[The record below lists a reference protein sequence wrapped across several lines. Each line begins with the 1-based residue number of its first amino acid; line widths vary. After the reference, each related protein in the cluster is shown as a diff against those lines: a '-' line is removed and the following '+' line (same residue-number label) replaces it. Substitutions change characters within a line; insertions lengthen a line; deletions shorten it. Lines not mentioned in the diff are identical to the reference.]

1 MLEKGALLFKFVQP
15 DAGSRKKEHIL
26 WFEQMQELGFLVTTR
41 GCILP
46 YENFS
51 GSSKGRPKG
60 HKISA
65 LFFKGEAPTFPEHR
79 YGWPVSTQVSHLCHR
94 KSCIN
99 PNHLV
104 YEPQWTNLKRN
115 YCGNS
120 GSCDCGMNPKC
131 ILPYHNDVW
140 KYEDKFLTYN
150 SEGLNGAIRTHLSG
164 LRYRILPKDYYR
176 SVDNKREQ
184 RNKRLQAKR
193 KSPPTKESNV
203 KKKAK

>member
-1 MLEKGALLFKFVQP
+1 
-15 DAGSRKKEHIL
+15 
-26 WFEQMQELGFLVTTR
+26 
-41 GCILP
+41 
-46 YENFS
+46 
-51 GSSKGRPKG
+51 
-60 HKISA
+60 
-65 LFFKGEAPTFPEHR
+65 
-79 YGWPVSTQVSHLCHR
+79 
-94 KSCIN
+94 
-99 PNHLV
+99 
-104 YEPQWTNLKRN
+104 
-115 YCGNS
+115 
-120 GSCDCGMNPKC
+120 MNPKC